1 MPTTIYSRL
10 NDREFVYS
18 RNDLRK
24 IAYWTHEKY
33 VKEFEQDPDK
43 IEQDE
48 EGRIFQVFAYPDEW
62 AEIIDEITDWY
73 FKKKRKIGD
82 NHIKREE
89 RAKEIKAQREKRIAE
104 GKFERALPDVG
115 TEKYAPRKPKGQ
127 AKGKPGTQ
135 GKPNPNN
142 SKGKGPFKPK
152 QDSKKKPGASNNNS
166 KPYSKQGTG
175 QGNNTNRPKQ
185 QGGSKPYSQNRY
197 GNNQNNNSRN
207 YNSNPNVQT
216 RQDRSTFNSFE
227 SDINS
232 EYNYNKGFAAKYKSG
247 PTPRASYYET
257 PSETKFTKKV
267 EIDLG
272 NSTSADGTKKRKRIA
287 KALFV
292 AAPEPNDSKE

>member
-33 VKEFEQDPDK
+33 VKEFDQDPEK
-43 IEQDE
+43 TEQDE
-48 EGRIFQVFAYPDEW
+48 EGRLFQVFTYPDEW
-62 AEIIDEITDWY
+62 TEIIDEITDWY

-104 GKFERALPDVG
+104 GKFERALPEIG
-115 TEKYAPRKPKGQ
+115 NEKYSPRKPKGQ
-127 AKGKPGTQ
+127 TNGKQGSQGKPGQ
-135 GKPNPNN
+135 SN
-142 SKGKGPFKPK
+142 SKGNGQFKPK
-152 QDSKKKPGASNNNS
+152 YDPKKKPSGPNNS
-166 KPYSKQGTG
+166 KPYSKPGS
-175 QGNNTNRPKQ
+175 NNQNNNNPGRPKQ
-185 QGGSKPYSQNRY
+185 QGAKPYSQNRY
-197 GNNQNNNSRN
+197 GSNQNNNNRN
-207 YNSNPNVQT
+207 YNSNPNAQP
-216 RQDRSTFNSFE
+216 RQERSTFNSFE

-232 EYNYNKGFAAKYKSG
+232 EYSYNKGFSAKYKSG
-247 PTPRASYYET
+247 PTPRASYYEA
-257 PSETKFTKKV
+257 PSESKFTKKV
-267 EIDLG
+267 ELDLG
-272 NSTSADGTKKRKRIA
+272 NTSSADGTKKRKRIA

>member
-104 GKFERALPDVG
+104 GKFERALPEIG
-115 TEKYAPRKPKGQ
+115 NEKYAPRKPKGQ
-127 AKGKPGTQ
+127 AK

-152 QDSKKKPGASNNNS
+152 QDPKKKPGASNSNP

-175 QGNNTNRPKQ
+175 QSNNANRPKQ
-185 QGGSKPYSQNRY
+185 QGQGGGRSYSQNRY
-197 GNNQNNNSRN
+197 SNNQNNNSRN